1 MDIAAGKYKYMR
13 NDLSSSERKE
23 KIKFKTKN
31 ITLYSIDRLHGDTG
45 GVGDA
50 VQEGGGGVRGGNKEV
65 TVENMTVQRAGL
77 GQQIK
82 SDDRA
87 AASSGKTGSG
97 DSTNF
102 VQ

>member
-1 MDIAAGKYKYMR
+1 M
-13 NDLSSSERKE
+13 
-23 KIKFKTKN
+23 
-31 ITLYSIDRLHGDTG
+31 
-45 GVGDA
+45 
-50 VQEGGGGVRGGNKEV
+50 
-65 TVENMTVQRAGL
+65 ENMTERRAGL